1 MAQKT
6 ELSVLAL
13 PGPVHSFSA
22 KEEAVP
28 STVFRMC
35 GQVTNEPKY
44 AGAVSNEAKYA
55 GTITNEP
62 KFGGEV
68 SLVTCS

>member
-6 ELSVLAL
+6 ELSVLSL

-22 KEEAVP
+22 KADA
-28 STVFRMC
+28 SRRLC
-35 GQVTNEPKY
+35 
-44 AGAVSNEAKYA
+44 

-62 KFGGEV
+62 KYDGTITGEPKYGGVITNEPKYGGEV
-68 SLVTCS
+68 SLIECG